1 MSDMAVNSSLC
12 PSIRMKGFPFNMNRF
27 MQALQTGGVTF
38 EFIAGIA
45 ILQLQ
50 ALVYITCDLMAKAFS
65 TSQPAGY
72 AEMYYGRCS

>member
-12 PSIRMKGFPFNMNRF
+12 PSTRIKGFPFNMNRF

-38 EFIAGIA
+38 EFIAGIV

-50 ALVYITCDLMAKAFS
+50 ALVYITCDLMPKAFS

-72 AEMYYGRCS
+72 AEMYYGS